1 MMPYSHLAPRSPH
14 ASKTRSFLVGLG
26 QMFLMSINI
35 KNMMGG
41 HLVLLL
47 CFTLLNTW
55 VWVKIVRLVI
65 HSTRWEIAAYMVG
78 SALGAEFGVLAH
90 YYVLKPLA
98 LTHLASIL

>member
-1 MMPYSHLAPRSPH
+1 MPYSTLAPRSPR

-55 VWVKIVRLVI
+55 VWVRIVRLVI
-65 HSTRWEIAAYMVG
+65 HSTRREIAAYMVG
-78 SALGAEFGVLAH
+78 SALGAELGVLGH

-98 LTHLASIL
+98 LINIAAIL

>member
-1 MMPYSHLAPRSPH
+1 ML
-14 ASKTRSFLVGLG
+14 
-26 QMFLMSINI
+26 LMSINI

-65 HSTRWEIAAYMVG
+65 HSTKWEIAAYMIG
-78 SALGAEFGVLAH
+78 SALGAELGVLAH
-90 YYVLKPLA
+90 YYLLKPIA
-98 LTHLASIL
+98 VFNLASIF